1 SSRGCRPTSE
11 TIRRDCRRWTQR
23 SCSLPS
29 QVPEDVHGDR
39 VGSDDRVVEF
49 EVASPGI
56 PVEVVRKFF
65 WRILRDEAD
74 LLGESLGVVPEAA
87 PRAAEALFEVG
98 NRRQVSG
105 AFCDVTAGGHPSA
118 QGLALV
124 FGDSEEDTRPLCGFR
139 RARLARGGDVLVVHD
154 PQLFASAAHTMS
166 AAVDVGEGDFVGGL
180 GVEPFADEASVV
192 VAGEAADPGSGR
204 GVGVRSGG
212 HGGSPPWLRR
222 AAGATGSRAQGI
234 DALTPPRR
242 SQEGSRPRP
251 AGLPNQVAYLQST
264 TTDSVLNPLR
274 PRGCGRSV
282 LVAGG

>member
-1 SSRGCRPTSE
+1 
-11 TIRRDCRRWTQR
+11 
-23 SCSLPS
+23 
-29 QVPEDVHGDR
+29 
-39 VGSDDRVVEF
+39 
-49 EVASPGI
+49 
-56 PVEVVRKFF
+56 
-65 WRILRDEAD
+65 LRDEAD
-74 LLGESLGVVPEAA
+74 LLGEGLGVVPETA
-87 PRAAEALFEVG
+87 PGSAEALFEVG
-98 NRRQVSG
+98 NRREVSS
-105 AFCDVTAGGHPSA
+105 AFGDVAAGGRPSA
-118 QGLALV
+118 QSIPLV
-124 FGDSEEDTRPLCGFR
+124 LGDREEDTCPLCGFCR
-139 RARLARGGDVLVVHD
+139 THLARGGDVLVVHD
-154 PQLFASAAHTMS
+154 PQLFATTVHAMS
-166 AAVDVGEGDFVGGL
+166 AAVNVSKGDFVGGFDF
-180 GVEPFADEASVV
+180 EPLADEASVV